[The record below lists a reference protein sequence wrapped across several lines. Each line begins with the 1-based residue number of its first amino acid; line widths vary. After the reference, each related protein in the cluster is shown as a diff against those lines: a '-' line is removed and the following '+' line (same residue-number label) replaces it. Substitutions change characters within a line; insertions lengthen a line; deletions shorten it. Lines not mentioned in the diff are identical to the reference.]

1 MKKQSKSKGESLGVL
16 KLDLKMKLT
25 MLLMISAMF
34 SIQANS
40 YSQATKLSLDM
51 KNVTVGAVI
60 DEIEAQTEFNFLFN
74 TKVVDLERVVSL
86 KIRKQ
91 TIDKILIALFQG
103 TSTTYE
109 IENRKILLFEAAG
122 DEDPDQGAGKEEA
135 QNQALQVSGTVN
147 DDLGPLPGASIV
159 VKGTTTGTT
168 TDFDGNYTLEVPDS
182 GAILVFSYIGY
193 TTLEIPV
200 NGQSTINVLMKEDA
214 QALEEVVV
222 TALGFEVRTDKLGSA
237 VSSVRS
243 AALVRS
249 GETSVANAIQG
260 KMAGVNI
267 TRSTG
272 DPGAGSNIRI
282 RGANTIFG
290 STQPLIIVDGIPINN
305 NNTSGGGSS
314 STGNG
319 TSQQSR
325 LNDINPNDIETLQ
338 VLKGA
343 SAAALWGSRA
353 SNGVVVITTKSGKKG
368 FRVSFKNT
376 VAIDEVNATQKLQST
391 YGQGRNG
398 LYRSGT
404 EIRSWGDEIAARSG
418 GQDTFDTSGG
428 LFVGDQ
434 TGRTYYPVA
443 NGTADNP
450 SGGKNSRETF
460 NQKNFD
466 QVFGQGV
473 LLEQSLSI
481 SAGDDKS
488 SLFFS
493 LGNTDQEGVIKN
505 NDYKRHT
512 VNISASRKFND
523 YVRLKLKGKY
533 SRISANR
540 IQQNSNVAGIL
551 LGLYRTPSDFDIE
564 DYTGTYV
571 SASGAEATG
580 RHRAYRNGIGASN
593 RPRYNNPLWTTNR
606 QKAPNIVNRHIY
618 SADLDI
624 FPVTGLTIKLRGGVD
639 TYNDKR
645 SYLYPIGSAR
655 TSTPPVTRIDG
666 SLLFDDISE
675 TELNFDAILK
685 YDTDIAENISSS
697 FVVGWNINDRKFS
710 RQTSYGNEF
719 IADREIFN
727 LSNSRVVGSENFMS
741 HIRSNRG
748 YSTANFG
755 LFDQLYL
762 DFSGTIE
769 AASTISDSFFYPS
782 ASAAWQFS
790 NAGFFPE
797 EGLISFGKVRL
808 SWGKVGIQPRP
819 YGNSTNFEG
828 DFTYNSGVAGGLNSV
843 SNGGGL
849 RLDNLLG
856 NPALKPEIKTE
867 TEAGLELRFFNDLLS
882 TSFTYYTNKVKDILL
897 EIDTAPS
904 FGFERFY
911 TNGASMENKGFEFEF
926 NANWLRGNDNWTF
939 STYGNLASNQNE
951 VTSLL
956 GADIQRLTGFGTGDS
971 VAAEGEQMGAI
982 FGGKLPRD
990 DNGDIVLDENGFP
1003 DGEPEF
1009 DVIGDPNP
1017 DWTAGLGFNV
1027 GFKNLSMNALF
1038 EHSHGGDFY
1047 DITRQINARY
1057 GRAEVTGNQVTI
1069 PTDGILDFD
1078 GNTYAQGEVVRGNL
1092 HDFGGGQV
1100 LLNEAW
1106 YDDNGADN
1114 RGFSELW
1121 LQDATWTRL
1130 RELSLTYSFGEKT
1143 LDKLKLSAMS
1153 IGVTGRNLILWTDVI
1168 GNDPDKNFA
1177 GVGNSRGLDYYTN
1190 PSTKSYL
1197 FNFNITF

>member
-1 MKKQSKSKGESLGVL
+1 MEKNLFPYDHLRDFMDKTKQV
-16 KLDLKMKLT
+16 MRYLT
-25 MLLMISAMF
+25 LFLLLFTLYSYTD
-34 SIQANS
+34 S
-40 YSQATKLSLDM
+40 YSQNTKLRLDLQDATLM
-51 KNVTVGAVI
+51 DMIKTIEGQSEFVFMYGDDLLPILNEGKTDFKVRNLTIQSTMDRYFKGRDILYFINGRQIVLRKDTELQQPVGTAPV
-60 DEIEAQTEFNFLFN
+60 QYS
-74 TKVVDLERVVSL
+74 VSGVVS
-86 KIRKQ
+86 
-91 TIDKILIALFQG
+91 
-103 TSTTYE
+103 
-109 IENRKILLFEAAG
+109 
-122 DEDPDQGAGKEEA
+122 
-135 QNQALQVSGTVN
+135 
-147 DDLGPLPGASIV
+147 DDTGPLPGASIV
-159 VKGTTTGTT
+159 IKGTTTGTT
-168 TDFDGNYTLEVPDS
+168 TDFDGNYTIEVPGPD
-182 GAILVFSYIGY
+182 AILVVSYIGY
-193 TTLEIPV
+193 STLEVPV
-200 NGQSTINVLMKEDA
+200 NGQTEVNVSLKEDA
-214 QALEEVVV
+214 QALQEVVV

-237 VSSVRS
+237 VSSVRPD
-243 AALVRS
+243 ALVRS

-272 DPGAGSNIRI
+272 DPGSGSNIRI

-314 STGNG
+314 ATGNG

-353 SNGVVVITTKSGKKG
+353 SNGVVVITTKSGRKG
-368 FRVSFKNT
+368 FRISLKNT
-376 VAIDEVNATQKLQST
+376 VAIDKVNATQKLQST
-391 YGQGRNG
+391 FGQGRGG

-404 EIRSWGDEIAARSG
+404 EIRSWGDEIAARAG
-418 GQDTFDTSGG
+418 GQDAFDTSGAY
-428 LFVGDQ
+428 FIGDQ

-443 NGTADNP
+443 NGTTDNP
-450 SGGKNSRETF
+450 SGGKNSTETF

-466 QVFGQGV
+466 QVFQEGI
-473 LLEQSLSI
+473 LLEQSLSL
-481 SAGDDKS
+481 SAGDDQS

-493 LGNTDQEGVIKN
+493 LGNTDQDGVIRN

-523 YVRLKLKGKY
+523 YLSLKLKGKY

-551 LGLYRTPSDFDIE
+551 LGLYRTPADFDNE
-564 DYTGTYV
+564 DFTGTFV
-571 SASGAEATG
+571 DDTGAETPG
-580 RHRAYRNGIGASN
+580 RHRAYRNGIGQSN
-593 RPRYNNPLWTTNR
+593 RPRYNNPQWTTDR

-624 FPVTGLTIKLRGGVD
+624 FPAEGVNIKLRGGVD
-639 TYNDKR
+639 TYNDRR

-655 TSTPPVTRIDG
+655 TSTPPVNRIDG
-666 SLLFDDISE
+666 SLLFDNISE
-675 TELNFDAILK
+675 TELNFDAIIK
-685 YDTDIAENISSS
+685 YDTDLSEDITSS
-697 FVVGWNINDRKFS
+697 FILGWNVNDRKFS
-710 RQTSYGNEF
+710 RETSYGNEF
-719 IADREIFN
+719 IADRQIFN
-727 LSNSRVVGSENFMS
+727 LSNSRVIGSENFRS

-755 LFDQLYL
+755 LFDQLYIDL
-762 DFSGTIE
+762 SGTVE
-769 AASTISDSFFYPS
+769 AASTISDPFFYPS
-782 ASAAWQFS
+782 ASAAWQFTNS
-790 NAGFFPE
+790 
-797 EGLISFGKVRL
+797 GLVSEDSFMSFGKVRL
-808 SWGKVGIQPRP
+808 SWGKVGIQPRA
-819 YGNSTNFEG
+819 YGNSTNYEG

-849 RLDNLLG
+849 RLNNLLG
-856 NPALKPEIKTE
+856 NPTLKPEIKTE
-867 TEAGLELRFFNDLLS
+867 IEAGLEMRFFDNLLS
-882 TSFTYYTNKVKDILL
+882 TSFTYYTNEVKDILL

-904 FGFERFY
+904 FGFQRFY
-911 TNGASMENKGFEFEF
+911 TNGATLENRGFEFEF
-926 NANWLRGNDNWTF
+926 SANWLQNSDDWTF
-939 STYGNLASNQNE
+939 TTYGNFARNKNE

-956 GADIQRLTGFGTGDS
+956 GAEVQQLTGFGTGDS
-971 VAAEGEQMGAI
+971 VAAEGYQMGAI

-990 DNGDIVLDENGFP
+990 ANGNIILDDNGFP
-1003 DGEPEF
+1003 EGEPEY

-1027 GFKNLSMNALF
+1027 GYKNLTMNLLF
-1038 EHSHGGDFY
+1038 EHSQGGDFY

-1057 GRAEVTGNQVTI
+1057 GRAEVTGNIVTI
-1069 PTDGILDFD
+1069 PTNGIVDFD
-1078 GNTYAQGEVVRGNL
+1078 GTAYSQGDRVRGNL
-1092 HDFGGGQV
+1092 YDFGGGPV
-1100 LLNEAW
+1100 LLNEPW
-1106 YDDNGADN
+1106 YDGNGADN

-1130 RELSLTYSFGEKT
+1130 RELSLTYSFGEKF
-1143 LDKLKLSAMS
+1143 LEKIKLSAAS
-1153 IGVTGRNLILWTDVI
+1153 IGFTGRNLFLWTDVI

-1197 FNFNITF
+1197 FNLNLTF

>member
-1 MKKQSKSKGESLGVL
+1 MEKNLFPYNPVAGFMDK
-16 KLDLKMKLT
+16 
-25 MLLMISAMF
+25 
-34 SIQANS
+34 SIQVMKYLTLFLLLFTLYSFNSS
-40 YSQATKLSLDM
+40 YSQNTKLKLNLKDATLLDM
-51 KNVTVGAVI
+51 IKSIEKQSEFVFMYGDEISTVLNGYKNDFLVRKKNINVT
-60 DEIEAQTEFNFLFN
+60 L
-74 TKVVDLERVVSL
+74 
-86 KIRKQ
+86 
-91 TIDKILIALFQG
+91 DKCL
-103 TSTTYE
+103 
-109 IENRKILLFEAAG
+109 
-122 DEDPDQGAGKEEA
+122 
-135 QNQALQVSGTVN
+135 SGTELTYVVN
-147 DDLGPLPGASIV
+147 DRQVVLRKKAVAPLIKKGVEDVQLSISGNVSDALGPLPGASIV
-159 VKGTTTGTT
+159 VKGTATGTT
-168 TDFDGNYTLEVPDS
+168 TDFDGNYSLEVSDED
-182 GAILVFSYIGY
+182 AILVFSYVGF
-193 TTLEIPV
+193 TTVEIPV
-200 NGQSTINVLMKEDA
+200 NGQSTINVVLKEDA

-237 VSSVRS
+237 VSSVKP

-249 GETSVANAIQG
+249 GETSVSNAIQG

-272 DPGAGSNIRI
+272 DPGSGSNIRI

-314 STGNG
+314 ATGNG

-353 SNGVVVITTKSGKKG
+353 SNGVVIITTKSGKKG

-376 VAIDEVNATQKLQST
+376 VAIDKVNAAQKLQST

-398 LYRSGT
+398 LYRGGT

-418 GQDTFDTSGG
+418 GQDSFDTSGE
-428 LFVGDQ
+428 FFIGDQ
-434 TGRTYYPVA
+434 TGGIYYPVA
-443 NGTADNP
+443 NGTDDNP

-460 NQKNFD
+460 NERNFD
-466 QVFGQGV
+466 HVFGEGL
-473 LLEQSLSI
+473 LLEQSLSL

-493 LGNTDQEGVIKN
+493 LGNTDHEGVIKN

-512 VNISASRKFND
+512 VNISATRNFND

-533 SRISANR
+533 SRVSANR
-540 IQQNSNVAGIL
+540 IQQNSNVAGVL
-551 LGLYRTPSDFDIE
+551 LGLYRTPADFDIS

-571 SASGAEATG
+571 SDSGAETTG
-580 RHRAYRNGIGASN
+580 RHRSYRNAIGSSN

-606 QKAPNIVNRHIY
+606 QKAPNVVNRHIY

-624 FPVTGLTIKLRGGVD
+624 FPAEGFNIKLRGGVD

-655 TSTPPVTRIDG
+655 TTTPPVSRIDG

-685 YDTDIAENISSS
+685 YDTDLSEDITSSY
-697 FVVGWNINDRKFS
+697 VIGWNINDRKFS
-710 RQTSYGNEF
+710 RQTAYGNEF
-719 IADREIFN
+719 IASSEIFN
-727 LSNSRVVGSENFMS
+727 LANSRVIGSENFIR

-748 YSTANFG
+748 YSTLNFG

-769 AASTISDSFFYPS
+769 AASTISEAFFYPS

-790 NAGFFPE
+790 NS
-797 EGLISFGKVRL
+797 GLISEDSFLSFGKARL
-808 SWGKVGIQPRP
+808 SWGKVGIQPRA
-819 YGNSTNFEG
+819 YGNSTNYEG
-828 DFTYNSGVAGGLNSV
+828 DFTYGSGIAANLNSV

-856 NPALKPEIKTE
+856 NPELRPEIKTE
-867 TEAGLELRFFNDLLS
+867 IEAGLELRFFNDLLS
-882 TSFTYYTNKVKDILL
+882 TSFTYYTNEVKDILL

-911 TNGASMENKGFEFEF
+911 TNGATMKNRGLEFEF
-926 NANWLRGNDNWTF
+926 SANWLRGSENWTF
-939 STYGNLASNQNE
+939 STFGNFATNKNE

-971 VAAEGEQMGAI
+971 VAAEGEQMGAL

-990 DNGDIVLDENGFP
+990 ESGNVILDENGFP
-1003 DGEPEF
+1003 EGEPEY
-1009 DVIGDPNP
+1009 DIIGDPNP
-1017 DWTAGLGFNV
+1017 EWTGGLGFNL
-1027 GFKNLSMNALF
+1027 GYKNLSMNVLF

-1057 GRAEVTGNQVTI
+1057 GRAEITGNKVTI
-1069 PTDGILDFD
+1069 PTAGIVDYD
-1078 GNTYAQGEVVRGNL
+1078 GNVYSQGQVVRGNL

-1106 YDDNGADN
+1106 YDGNGADN

-1130 RELSLTYSFGEKT
+1130 RELSLSYSFSPEI
-1143 LDKLKLSAMS
+1143 LDQLKISAMS
-1153 IGVTGRNLILWTDVI
+1153 IGVTGRNLFLWTDVI

-1197 FNFNITF
+1197 FNFSITF